1 MVGHTDQRARRSGP
15 APAGDGNHTAV
26 STVLGTNGRSRVTS
40 SSASIAPISGAES
53 PTDPALPIT
62 ASNVL
67 RADQCLIGAQTFP
80 VIVSVKA
87 PVLRFSVP
95 RKVSEPDTPAST
107 PVPVTL
113 VDVAWNEPLPRW
125 TVPARSRSAW
135 DCPLRSGEDNG
146 SAERQGV
153 SGGWRRGEDGVRRRH
168 RDTRQGGRSSGRKV
182 SLAVGTQVLAVG
194 GEKYWCCRV
203 CKRVMHGTS
212 PFVRRRRQAFGP
224 VPSRPMQGRPDP
236 VGQHWCSAVDEHQ
249 PPA

>member
-1 MVGHTDQRARRSGP
+1 MPDRCANLSGDRLREGTGAEILRSPEGQRTRHPRP
-15 APAGDGNHTAV
+15 AHRFPSHWWT
-26 STVLGTNGRSRVTS
+26 SHGTSRSR
-40 SSASIAPISGAES
+40 G
-53 PTDPALPIT
+53 
-62 ASNVL
+62 
-67 RADQCLIGAQTFP
+67 G
-80 VIVSVKA
+80 
-87 PVLRFSVP
+87 RF
-95 RKVSEPDTPAST
+95 
-107 PVPVTL
+107 
-113 VDVAWNEPLPRW
+113 
-125 TVPARSRSAW
+125 PARSRSAW